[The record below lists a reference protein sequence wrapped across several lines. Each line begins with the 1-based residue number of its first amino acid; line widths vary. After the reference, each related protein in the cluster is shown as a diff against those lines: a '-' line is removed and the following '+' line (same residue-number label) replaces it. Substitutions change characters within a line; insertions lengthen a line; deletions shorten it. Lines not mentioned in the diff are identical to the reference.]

1 MTNNQASKLIL
12 NDPLIQT
19 FCEIFK
25 DSSIEFPTAEF
36 EGRMAAV
43 LVPLVNVDGEWNLLF
58 THRSDELLDHKGEV
72 SFPGGSVEKQ
82 DQNFAQTALR
92 EAFEEVGLTA
102 GKVQILGALHT
113 FRTISNFCLK
123 PIIGVVQWPVEL
135 ANNPSEVV
143 RSFYIPIQ
151 WLAEKNHWQEIP
163 RKLSNGQTVPVIIY
177 DDYDGEKLWGI
188 SARITQEF
196 LKGIKKMPE

>member
-1 MTNNQASKLIL
+1 MIIPVYWKNQWKMTNNQASKLIL

-19 FCEIFK
+19 VCEIFK

-102 GKVQILGALHT
+102 GKVQI
-113 FRTISNFCLK
+113 R
-123 PIIGVVQWPVEL
+123 
-135 ANNPSEVV
+135 SE
-143 RSFYIPIQ
+143 
-151 WLAEKNHWQEIP
+151 E
-163 RKLSNGQTVPVIIY
+163 
-177 DDYDGEKLWGI
+177 
-188 SARITQEF
+188 
-196 LKGIKKMPE
+196 